1 MVVDF
6 NDNRRHGATNKG
18 KPHSIADERRFV
30 SALNTAIR
38 NDELRLHYQPRY
50 NALTGTATMVEALV
64 RWKRPDVGLLYPE
77 VFLNLAED
85 HGLIFNLD
93 LWVFEQCCKDLLW
106 LRENIDGQIKIAVNI
121 SVRECESMYHA
132 QKLIA
137 LCEKYGVSFSDFELE
152 ITESHHTRDFRK
164 VKAFCDTLANMG
176 AMFSLDDFGTG
187 QSPLSNLCQLPI
199 NLIKIDRSFVRNL
212 DQNGR
217 EQILIKN
224 LINTAHDMQ
233 IETVAEGVELE
244 YQRDMLVNMGCDQ
257 LQGYYL
263 CKPMER
269 DALSSKILVI

>member
-1 MVVDF
+1 
-6 NDNRRHGATNKG
+6 
-18 KPHSIADERRFV
+18 
-30 SALNTAIR
+30 
-38 NDELRLHYQPRY
+38 
-50 NALTGTATMVEALV
+50 MVEALV
-64 RWKRPDVGLLYPE
+64 RWQRPDVGLLYPE
-77 VFLNLAED
+77 VFLPLAEE

-121 SVRECESMYHA
+121 SVRECESMHYAH
-132 QKLIA
+132 KLIS

-152 ITESHHTRDFRK
+152 ITESHHSRDFRK
-164 VKAFCDTLANMG
+164 VKAFCDTLANLG

-187 QSPLSNLCQLPI
+187 QSPLSNLCQLPV

-224 LINTAHDMQ
+224 LINIAHDMQ
-233 IETVAEGVELE
+233 IEAVAEGVELE

-257 LQGYYL
+257 LQGYFL
-263 CKPMER
+263 CKPVDRNELNRNM
-269 DALSSKILVI
+269 LVL